1 MYSKRE
7 IRIIGID
14 DGFFIKHKHRKTILV
29 GAIMRGA
36 HQLDGVLSTRI
47 TIDGWDVTDKIIKM
61 IKKSSHY
68 YQLRIIM
75 LNGVTFAG
83 FNVVDLEKLYKTL
96 ELPIIVVIRKK
107 PDLSEFKKALMH
119 LDDWKD
125 RWNLIEKLEEPKPV
139 DTKYGTTYYQ
149 KIGISD
155 DDAKDIIKR
164 TAINSRIPEPVR
176 VAHLI
181 AMGVTKGYSRGKV

>member
-1 MYSKRE
+1 MYNKRE
-7 IRIIGID
+7 IRVIGID

-29 GAIMRGA
+29 GVIMRGA
-36 HQLDGVLSTRI
+36 YQLDGVLSIKI
-47 TIDGWDVTDKIIKM
+47 TVDGLDVTNNIIKM
-61 IKKSSHY
+61 IMRSTHY

-83 FNVVDLEKLYKTL
+83 FNIVDLEKLYNIL
-96 ELPIIVVIRKK
+96 GLPVIVVIRKK
-107 PDLSEFKKALMH
+107 PNLPEFKKAIMH
-119 LDDWKD
+119 LDDWKK
-125 RWNLIEKLEEPKPV
+125 RWKLIEKLEQPKPIN
-139 DTKYGTTYYQ
+139 TKYGVIYYQ
-149 KIGISD
+149 KVGISD
-155 DDAKDIIKR
+155 DDAKNIIKR